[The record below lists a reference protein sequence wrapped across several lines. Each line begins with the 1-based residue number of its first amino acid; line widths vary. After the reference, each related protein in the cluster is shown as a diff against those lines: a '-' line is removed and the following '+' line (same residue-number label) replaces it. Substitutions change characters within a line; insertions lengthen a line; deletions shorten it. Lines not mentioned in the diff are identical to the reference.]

1 MNDFSDGRGTRGGRS
16 PRPRTTTE
24 QWKEVNGVLIPA
36 VLPEKAGL
44 GCPKCDDHVL
54 VPFTSIQGGSHPE
67 VMAFVKKHIDCGP
80 FDTLEVHQGRVVL
93 TGQLK
98 DPES

>member
-1 MNDFSDGRGTRGGRS
+1 MKK
-16 PRPRTTTE
+16 PRTTTE
-24 QWKEVNGVLIPA
+24 VWKEVAGVLIPA

-54 VPFTSIQGGSHPE
+54 VPFTSIRGGSHVE
-67 VMAFVKKHIDCGP
+67 VEVFVKKHIDCGP
-80 FDTLEVHQGRVVL
+80 LDTLEVHGGRVVM

-98 DPES
+98 EAAS